1 MKQNIQDKI
10 DLLKREGHLL
20 LAEEMEKKMASIHC
34 FYCLDSQEL
43 WGLRAADQI
52 FWSKLAGYNANFWI
66 GKCFVC
72 GEHKFLRDS
81 MTNDIVTS
89 SGYKMFFRDDSS
101 FEERFKEIRR
111 LAEPLVV
118 KEVIPVIQPLIQ
130 PVIITESH
138 IIQEKP
144 DFQKVVAKTIEYK
157 KENIGFKVGIKELVQ
172 MLGGIL
178 QAHVGIPNLPLLQ
191 EIQAVVNYES
201 MSKNNEEV
209 FCNSTANNEYFIFVI
224 LTDNSQ
230 VKKGNFLQMIN

>member
-1 MKQNIQDKI
+1 
-10 DLLKREGHLL
+10 
-20 LAEEMEKKMASIHC
+20 
-34 FYCLDSQEL
+34 
-43 WGLRAADQI
+43 
-52 FWSKLAGYNANFWI
+52 
-66 GKCFVC
+66 
-72 GEHKFLRDS
+72 

-230 VKKGNFLQMIN
+230 VKKGNFLQMINGEKCNMNIKCKYWVFKTGNKASIDECKKMMLATANNELLSLSNNLNHYYEHNKTIF